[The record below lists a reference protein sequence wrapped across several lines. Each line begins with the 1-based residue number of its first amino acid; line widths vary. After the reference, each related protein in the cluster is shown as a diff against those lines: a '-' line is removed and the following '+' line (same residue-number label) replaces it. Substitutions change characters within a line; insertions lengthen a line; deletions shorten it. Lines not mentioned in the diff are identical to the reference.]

1 LKSEKIWFRMKQML
15 NLTVFRKIL
24 LFLGDLSL
32 FYVSLIITLI
42 TRFGQNLTPQI
53 FSAHLIAFSPLFLI
67 WIFIFLFFEL
77 YELNLANLNTSF
89 LARLSFGVLVCL
101 IVGVIF
107 FYLFPIFGL
116 TPKTNLLIIS
126 LILWALITIWRKIAL
141 YLFSAYFQNRVS
153 IVGLTNESEK
163 LAQILKKNPQ
173 LGYRMIELI
182 PISDI
187 IELPRKIKESR
198 INTLVIAEDLSREPT
213 LEKILYQYLSLKINL
228 MDLAQ
233 AYEIIVRKI
242 PIGFINQGWF
252 LDNLQEGQKRFYD
265 KVKRILDITISAVLL
280 VLSLPLW
287 LITPAIIK
295 LTSRGPVFY
304 VQERLGKNLK
314 KVRIVKFR
322 TMKENA
328 DKMGDDWSQG
338 KEDPRVTKIGRM
350 LRYFHLDEIPQ
361 ILNVLSGKMSFIG
374 PRPESLRNIAFL
386 EKEIPYYHLRH
397 LVKPGI
403 TGWAQMNS
411 GHLNVSGEIGSMNEK
426 IRYDFEK
433 VEYDFYY
440 IKNRS
445 FILDLNIFFKSLGLF
460 FKQGR

>member
-1 LKSEKIWFRMKQML
+1 MKQML

-350 LRYFHLDEIPQ
+350 LRYFHVDEIPQ

>member
-1 LKSEKIWFRMKQML
+1 MKSEKIWFRMKQML

-350 LRYFHLDEIPQ
+350 LRYFHVDEIPQ

>member
-1 LKSEKIWFRMKQML
+1 M
-15 NLTVFRKIL
+15 
-24 LFLGDLSL
+24 
-32 FYVSLIITLI
+32 
-42 TRFGQNLTPQI
+42 
-53 FSAHLIAFSPLFLI
+53 
-67 WIFIFLFFEL
+67 
-77 YELNLANLNTSF
+77 
-89 LARLSFGVLVCL
+89 VCL

-350 LRYFHLDEIPQ
+350 LRYFHVDEIPQ

>member
-1 LKSEKIWFRMKQML
+1 MKQML

-53 FSAHLIAFSPLFLI
+53 FSAHLIALSPLFLI

-350 LRYFHLDEIPQ
+350 LRYFHVDEIPQ

>member
-350 LRYFHLDEIPQ
+350 LRYFHVDEIPQ